1 MKGRAARFELRAGPR
16 DSAVRHYRPSALAAR
31 VGDRVVNTNG
41 EWEVVG
47 GPWSVAAGTRV
58 YVFVQRSGAPGT
70 KREPAWAAHE
80 KITVSDRRR

>member
-1 MKGRAARFELRAGPR
+1 MPPQFASIDLLPLQL
-16 DSAVRHYRPSALAAR
+16 ALAT
-31 VGDRVVNTNG
+31 V
-41 EWEVVG
+41 
-47 GPWSVAAGTRV
+47 WSTPMASGRSSLGRGAWPPGTRV